1 MRRFIVITPRSHPRC
16 NNKHLTAPQQHRQ
29 KTSGVS
35 GGTFMRIR
43 HRVEASRTFQS
54 TSHVPTYTQSRSPTH
69 STHPQPTTNIHKH
82 PSHRLDNNG
91 QNPSH
96 LDNIGIH
103 TTTRYSP
110 SICVSISLNL
120 TRMFEA
126 RFPNPAVFQC
136 EHDALSNK
144 LLKPGSLIPR
154 CFSANNMSSPTD

>member
-1 MRRFIVITPRSHPRC
+1 MVDRRSKSAHNTVVLKLPFFGSPVH
-16 NNKHLTAPQQHRQ
+16 
-29 KTSGVS
+29 
-35 GGTFMRIR
+35 
-43 HRVEASRTFQS
+43 
-54 TSHVPTYTQSRSPTH
+54 QSRSNIHTIQGLPPTH

-136 EHDALSNK
+136 EHDVLSNK

-154 CFSANNMSSPTD
+154 CFSANIMSSPTNRTSHNAGMKVRS